1 MDTKWRWINLGFLGV
16 FAVLAMLFLFVI
28 SNEATDASDLEAPES
43 YWMVAIGGEG
53 RDYAPSILPVEDG
66 IVAVGMTSSYG
77 LGDGGGNQ
85 GGSHDFMAVQLGFQ
99 GNLIW
104 ATTIGGPDDERG
116 SYSVRPTLDGGFLL
130 TGTSRSFGAGKTDLF
145 IVKLDSEGRHLW
157 SKAIGGPG
165 SEGGMTT
172 LEVPDGFIT
181 IGDTDSFGAGK
192 KDLLVVRLN
201 IDGTVNWAKTY
212 GGAEDDVGSGIA
224 RVGENFVIGG
234 TIWSFGAGEAD
245 SGLIKIDP
253 QGNVI
258 WAKTIGG
265 EKGEGINWDGVRH
278 TRDGGF
284 AFGDK
289 TGSYGAK
296 GGGAIFGIK
305 LDDTG
310 NLEWSTMVD
319 GPQED
324 AGWTMNE
331 SRDGFIAGGKLT
343 LPEKGGDII
352 MIKFSTDGKLVWA
365 RIFGEAGLDE
375 LEEIRPFE
383 GGFLM
388 AGVTRMVDPAGDFLV
403 ARVNSDGF
411 IGGSVDPISEIE
423 LRSSTAITPEVAV
436 FKPEMS
442 DVSAIIEVVDVQPVV
457 THPDVQIH
465 RISSSD

>member
-1 MDTKWRWINLGFLGV
+1 MDAHNVRQFVFWGFLAFLFLLLFYGVKMDT
-16 FAVLAMLFLFVI
+16 ATAHVLM
-28 SNEATDASDLEAPES
+28 APES

-53 RDYAPSILPVEDG
+53 RDYAPSILPVDDG
-66 IVAVGMTSSYG
+66 LIVVGMTSSYG

-85 GGSHDFMAVQLGFQ
+85 GGSHDFLAIKLDFQ
-99 GNLIW
+99 GNLVW
-104 ATTIGGPDDERG
+104 TTTIGGPDDERG
-116 SYSVRPTLDGGFLL
+116 SYSVRPTSDGGFLL
-130 TGTSRSFGAGKTDLF
+130 TGTSRSFGLGKTDLF
-145 IVKLDSEGRHLW
+145 IVKLDSDGKLLW
-157 SKAIGGPG
+157 SKAIGGAG

-172 LEVPDGFIT
+172 LEVPDGYIA
-181 IGDTDSFGAGK
+181 IGDTDSYGAGK
-192 KDLLVVRLN
+192 KDLLVVRLKP
-201 IDGTVNWAKTY
+201 DGTMNWAKTY
-212 GGAEDDVGSGIA
+212 GGIEDDVGSGIA
-224 RVGENFVIGG
+224 KVGEKFVIGG

-265 EKGEGINWDGVRH
+265 EKGEGINWDGVRV

-305 LDDTG
+305 LDDKG
-310 NLEWSTMVD
+310 DVEWTSMVD

-331 SRDGFIAGGKLT
+331 TRDGFVAGGKLT

-352 MIKFSTDGKLVWA
+352 FIKFSPDGQFAWA
-365 RIFGEAGLDE
+365 RVFGEAGLDE

-383 GGFLM
+383 GGYVM
-388 AGVTRMVDPAGDFLV
+388 AGVTRMIEPAGDFLV
-403 ARVNSDGF
+403 ARVNSNGF
-411 IGGSVDPISEIE
+411 IGGSADPISEIK
-423 LRSSTAITPEVAV
+423 LRPSEAITPEVAP
-436 FKPEMS
+436 FIPELT
-442 DVSAIIEVVDVQPVV
+442 DVSDLIAIQSVKPTV
-457 THPDVQIH
+457 THPEV
-465 RISSSD
+465 RIEFLATNP